1 MAERV
6 LSPTVYA
13 TVLAV
18 LLVLTGLTVGVSFVD
33 FGAPVWHIVVG
44 LVIAVCKASLVVLF
58 FMHALH
64 SSRLTWVVIV
74 VAIFW
79 LGFFLVM
86 TLGDYFTRGLLP
98 YPGH

>member
-6 LSPTVYA
+6 LAPTTYA
-13 TVLAV
+13 TVLVV
-18 LLVLTGLTVGVSFVD
+18 LLVLTCLTVGVSFLD
-33 FGAPVWHIVVG
+33 LGAPVWHIVVG

-64 SSRLTWVVIV
+64 SSRLTWIVIV
-74 VAIFW
+74 VAVFW
-79 LGFFLVM
+79 LGFFLVL
-86 TLGDYFTRGLLP
+86 TLSDYYSRGLLP